1 MKGYK
6 NKMAEENNKKI
17 EDLSK
22 QNVTESK
29 SIKESQIKSEEVLST
44 NLPGL
49 KESSQKHRD
58 EDKARFQRQK
68 RRERIRFAINTA
80 RYFKDKLA
88 ERKIRKIAQKR
99 FLFENKQ
106 RLFIADKQQKN
117 IDATILVAKSVNDL
131 GTQMAGNDL
140 LNEERRREQNALFSK
155 LLNKDEKDRP
165 ELRKG
170 LLDGL
175 GKGLLIA
182 AALTGIL
189 AATGNLESAV
199 QGWVQG
205 GINFAKNVTK
215 KLVEK
220 LSAFKEGAK
229 GLGKSFTKA
238 FRGVTRSFRRG
249 MNSAVGGITK
259 KLTGALGK
267 LKGGID
273 DVVSGLK
280 SKVGSITKT
289 LTQKLAKSG
298 IGTAAKK
305 AGGFFSKVAGGVKAA
320 GSKVAGVASKA
331 VGGVKA
337 AGSKVAGAAKGVLGA
352 PVTKFI
358 KGSAGKIIKVLGRVP
373 VLGGVIEG
381 IFANSDIKALLANP
395 ELSASEKQ
403 KAVGSRVLEAFAG
416 PTGAA
421 LAVAALNVATGGA
434 GFLGSFIAAAG
445 GDFAGRFIARQLAK
459 VLPLGL
465 LGKTMI
471 NTFYGGIPEEG
482 AEGGGTSVSG
492 IAKGAVS
499 AVSGA
504 VGGAAST
511 AMGVTKGAAAAAPAI
526 GAGYD
531 SSKLNDSQNEHL
543 SRLKKSLSGAKNDDE
558 KFAIIRK
565 FDAERKRI
573 DPDGELGFQDEEFL
587 NAVRLTTTQSFDR
600 EAVKRKISGTK
611 TKDENEHLSRLK
623 KSVTK
628 PSNSGAQMESGMS
641 NISEQRSR
649 PAPVVVSGGGGGAG
663 PQNTTVNSSNVVVS
677 NSKHIEESFALTTG
691 GYAIG

>member
-1 MKGYK
+1 
-6 NKMAEENNKKI
+6 MAEKDNKII
-17 EDLSK
+17 EGLSK

-58 EDKARFQRQK
+58 EDEARFQRQK
-68 RRERIRFAINTA
+68 RRERIRFAVNAA
-80 RYFKDKLA
+80 RYFKDKLE
-88 ERKIRKIAQKR
+88 ERKVRKLSQKR

-229 GLGKSFTKA
+229 GLGKTFRKA
-238 FRGVTRSFRRG
+238 FRGVTRSFRKG

-331 VGGVKA
+331 ASGVKSV
-337 AGSKVAGAAKGVLGA
+337 AGKVAEKISPMKAVKPFAKKLL
-352 PVTKFI
+352 
-358 KGSAGKIIKVLGRVP
+358 KGLGKIPILGSV
-373 VLGGVIEG
+373 VEG
-381 IFANSDIKALLANP
+381 IFANSDIKNILANP
-395 ELSASEKQ
+395 DLSKEEKK
-403 KAVGSRVLEAFAG
+403 KAVGQRTLEGIAG
-416 PTGAA
+416 PAGGA
-421 LAVAALNVATGGA
+421 LAIAALNTLTLGG
-434 GFLGSFIAAAG
+434 GFLGSFVAAAG
-445 GDFAGRFIARQLAK
+445 GDFAGRFLAK
-459 VLPLGL
+459 KVGPFLPLGA
-465 LGKTMI
+465 LGGAVI
-471 NTFYGGIPEEG
+471 DTFYGEG
-482 AEGGGTSVSG
+482 AEGGSTSVSG
-492 IAKGAVS
+492 PAKGAVS

-504 VGGAAST
+504 DGGSTST

-628 PSNSGAQMESGMS
+628 PSNSGAQMEGGMS

-649 PAPVVVSGGGGGAG
+649 PAPVVVSGGGGAG

>member
-1 MKGYK
+1 
-6 NKMAEENNKKI
+6 MAEKDNKII
-17 EDLSK
+17 EGLSK

-29 SIKESQIKSEEVLST
+29 SIKESQINSEKVLST

-58 EDKARFQRQK
+58 EDEARFQRQK
-68 RRERIRFAINTA
+68 RRERIRFAVNTA
-80 RYFKDKLA
+80 RYFKDKLE
-88 ERKIRKIAQKR
+88 ERKVRKLAQKR

-117 IDATILVAKSVNDL
+117 IDATILVAKSVSDL

-220 LSAFKEGAK
+220 LGAFKEGAK
-229 GLGKSFTKA
+229 GLGKTFRKA
-238 FRGVTRSFRRG
+238 FRGVTRSFRKG
-249 MNSAVGGITK
+249 MNSAVSGITK
-259 KLTGALGK
+259 RLTGALGS

-273 DVVSGLK
+273 EVVAGLK
-280 SKVGSITKT
+280 SKVGSVTKT
-289 LTQKLAKSG
+289 LTEKLAKSG

-331 VGGVKA
+331 AGGVKSV
-337 AGSKVAGAAKGVLGA
+337 AGKVAEKLSPMKAVKPFAKKLL
-352 PVTKFI
+352 
-358 KGSAGKIIKVLGRVP
+358 KGLGRIP
-373 VLGGVIEG
+373 ILGSVVEG
-381 IFANSDIKALLANP
+381 IFANSDIKNILANP
-395 ELSASEKQ
+395 DLSKEEKK
-403 KAVGSRVLEAFAG
+403 KAVGQRALEGIAG
-416 PTGAA
+416 PAGAA
-421 LAVAALNVATGGA
+421 LAIAALNTLTLGG
-434 GFLGSFIAAAG
+434 GFLGSFVAGVG
-445 GDFAGRFIARQLAK
+445 GDFAGRFLAK
-459 VLPLGL
+459 KIGPFLPLGA
-465 LGKTMI
+465 LGGAVI
-471 NTFYGGIPEEG
+471 DTFYGGIPEEG
-482 AEGGGTSVSG
+482 AESGGTSVRG
-492 IAKGAVS
+492 AAKGAVS

-504 VGGAAST
+504 GGGSTST
-511 AMGVTKGAAAAAPAI
+511 AMGVTKGAAAAAPDI

-641 NISEQRSR
+641 NISQQRSQ
-649 PAPVVVSGGGGGAG
+649 PAPVIVSGGGGAG

-691 GYAIG
+691 GYAMG

>member
-1 MKGYK
+1 
-6 NKMAEENNKKI
+6 MAEKDNKII
-17 EDLSK
+17 EGLSK

-58 EDKARFQRQK
+58 EDKARADRLK

-117 IDATILVAKSVNDL
+117 VDATILVAKSINDL

-140 LNEERRREQNALFSK
+140 LNEERRREQNSQFSK
-155 LLNKDEKDRP
+155 LLDKDEKDRP
-165 ELRKG
+165 EERKG
-170 LLDGL
+170 LLAGL

-182 AALTGIL
+182 TALTGIL

-229 GLGKSFTKA
+229 GLGKTFRKA
-238 FRGVTRSFRRG
+238 FRGVTRSFRKG

-331 VGGVKA
+331 VGGVKSA
-337 AGSKVAGAAKGVLGA
+337 AGKVAKLSPTKAAKAFA
-352 PVTKFI
+352 PKLL
-358 KGSAGKIIKVLGRVP
+358 KGLAKIPLVGPAV
-373 VLGGVIEG
+373 EG
-381 IFANSDIKALLANP
+381 IFANADIKNILANP
-395 ELSASEKQ
+395 DLSKEEKK
-403 KAVGSRVLEAFAG
+403 KAVGQRALEGIAG
-416 PTGAA
+416 PAGAT
-421 LAVAALNVATGGA
+421 LAIAALNTLTLGG
-434 GFLGSFIAAAG
+434 GFLGSFVAGVG
-445 GDFAGRFIARQLAK
+445 GDLAGRFLAK
-459 VLPLGL
+459 KIGPFLPLGA
-465 LGKTMI
+465 LGSAVI
-471 NTFYGGIPEEG
+471 DTFYGGIPEEG

-511 AMGVTKGAAAAAPAI
+511 ARSFAKGV
-526 GAGYD
+526 AG
-531 SSKLNDSQNEHL
+531 SGGGTAFNTASKNN
-543 SRLKKSLSGAKNDDE
+543 
-558 KFAIIRK
+558 
-565 FDAERKRI
+565 
-573 DPDGELGFQDEEFL
+573 
-587 NAVRLTTTQSFDR
+587 T
-600 EAVKRKISGTK
+600 
-611 TKDENEHLSRLK
+611 
-623 KSVTK
+623 
-628 PSNSGAQMESGMS
+628 GAQMEVGMS
-641 NISEQRSR
+641 NISEQRSQ
-649 PAPVVVSGGGGGAG
+649 PAPVIVSGGGGAG
-663 PQNTTVNSSNVVVS
+663 QNSTVNAPSVTFNGSNHSDESS
-677 NSKHIEESFALTTG
+677 ILTRPLTTG
-691 GYAIG
+691 AYGF

>member
-1 MKGYK
+1 
-6 NKMAEENNKKI
+6 MAEKDNKII
-17 EDLSK
+17 EGLSK

-58 EDKARFQRQK
+58 EDKARADRLK

-117 IDATILVAKSVNDL
+117 VDATILVAKSINDL

-140 LNEERRREQNALFSK
+140 LNEERRREQNSQFSK
-155 LLNKDEKDRP
+155 LLDKDEKDRP
-165 ELRKG
+165 EERKG
-170 LLDGL
+170 LLAGL

-182 AALTGIL
+182 TALTGIL

-229 GLGKSFTKA
+229 GLGKTFRKA
-238 FRGVTRSFRRG
+238 FRGVTRSFRKG

-337 AGSKVAGAAKGVLGA
+337 AGSKVAGVASKAVGGVKAAGSKVAGAAKGVLGA

-358 KGSAGKIIKVLGRVP
+358 KGNAGKIIKKMSRLP
-373 VLGGVIEG
+373 VIGPVVEG
-381 IFANSDIKALLANP
+381 IFASRDIKAIIANP
-395 ELSASEKQ
+395 ELSANEKQ
-403 KAVGSRVLEAFAG
+403 KAVGSRVLEAIGG

-421 LAVAALNVATGGA
+421 LAVAILNAATGGA

-465 LGKTMI
+465 IGKTMI

-511 AMGVTKGAAAAAPAI
+511 ARSFAKGVAGSGGGTAFNTASRNNTGA
-526 GAGYD
+526 
-531 SSKLNDSQNEHL
+531 E
-543 SRLKKSLSGAKNDDE
+543 
-558 KFAIIRK
+558 
-565 FDAERKRI
+565 
-573 DPDGELGFQDEEFL
+573 
-587 NAVRLTTTQSFDR
+587 
-600 EAVKRKISGTK
+600 
-611 TKDENEHLSRLK
+611 
-623 KSVTK
+623 
-628 PSNSGAQMESGMS
+628 MEVGMS
-641 NISEQRSR
+641 NIADAKSQ
-649 PAPVVVSGGGGGAG
+649 PAPVIVSGGEGA
-663 PQNTTVNSSNVVVS
+663 PQTTVVNNSNTTFNGSE
-677 NSKHIEESFALTTG
+677 HPEESNILSRPMTTMAYG
-691 GYAIG
+691 F